1 MEKLAGITGIFCNL
15 LLFAG
20 KLVVGTLCKSV
31 SITAD
36 AVNNLSDASSSV
48 VTLLGFKFAGKPADP
63 EHPYGHN
70 RMEYLSGLC
79 VAVMILLIGAELVK
93 TSVARDCLAG
103 ACGIFTRNCAGAGGL
118 HSAQALDGGL

>member
-1 MEKLAGITGIFCNL
+1 MKKLLLRLFVKNHTDTRNPAVRTQYGKLAGITGIFCNL

-48 VTLLGFKFAGKPADP
+48 VTLIGFKLASRLLTRSTRMGTTGWNICRGFAW
-63 EHPYGHN
+63 
-70 RMEYLSGLC
+70 R
-79 VAVMILLIGAELVK
+79 
-93 TSVARDCLAG
+93 
-103 ACGIFTRNCAGAGGL
+103 
-118 HSAQALDGGL
+118 